1 MRIELSTVALRTF
14 SEADAEALVPL
25 ANDRQV
31 SRNMRDLFP
40 FPYGLEHAR
49 GFLEK
54 VNQPGF
60 GHVFAIEVEGALAGA
75 CGVHPMSDVYAKGA
89 EVGYWLGRRFHGRGI
104 ATTAI
109 GALTRYGFE
118 TLQLE
123 RLEARVFAWN
133 LASARV
139 LEKNGYVR
147 EGVLRNSV
155 FKEGQLIDSWLYAKL
170 RADQLG

>member
-1 MRIELSTVALRTF
+1 MRLELGDVALRSFT
-14 SEADAEALVPL
+14 EHDAEALVPL

-40 FPYGLEHAR
+40 FPYGPEHAR
-49 GFLEK
+49 SFLEK

-60 GHVFAIEVEGALAGA
+60 GHVFAIEVKGELAGA
-75 CGVHPMSDVYAKGA
+75 CGVHPMHDVYAKGA
-89 EVGYWLGRRFHGRGI
+89 EIGYWLGRRFHGRGV

-118 TLQLE
+118 TLGLE

-133 LASARV
+133 AASARV
-139 LEKNGYVR
+139 LEKNGFVR
-147 EGVLRNSV
+147 EGTLRNSV
-155 FKEGQLIDSWLYAKL
+155 FKDGQLIDSWLYAKL
-170 RADQLG
+170 RER